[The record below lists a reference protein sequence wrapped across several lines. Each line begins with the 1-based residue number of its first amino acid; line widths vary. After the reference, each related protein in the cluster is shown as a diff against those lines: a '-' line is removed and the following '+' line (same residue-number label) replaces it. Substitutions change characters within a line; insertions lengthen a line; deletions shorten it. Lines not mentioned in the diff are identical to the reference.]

1 MTDLL
6 LVVLIAGRRIALHA
20 AEVHS
25 VIELDALSPIPR
37 APAHV
42 AGLSALRSRVLTVID
57 CRASLELERAERP
70 SKAKAKAAVV
80 EFEGHLYALLVDE
93 VDDVAEARSDCTAL
107 RTALGRGWD
116 RVALGMVES
125 DMGPL
130 LLVGV
135 SGLIAGPPEGGSVKV
150 A

>member
-1 MTDLL
+1 MSGLL
-6 LVVLIAGRRIALHA
+6 LVVTIAGRRVALPA
-20 AEVHS
+20 VEVHS
-25 VIELDALSPIPR
+25 VIELDAPSPIPR

-57 CRASLELERAERP
+57 CRASLELGPEGAPAVRP
-70 SKAKAKAAVV
+70 KAAVV
-80 EFEGHLYALLVDE
+80 EFAGHLYALLVDAVE
-93 VDDVAEARSDCTAL
+93 DVAEARSDCLPL

-125 DMGPL
+125 DAGPL

-135 SGLIAGPPEGGSVKV
+135 AGLIAGPDDPCIK
-150 A
+150 AA